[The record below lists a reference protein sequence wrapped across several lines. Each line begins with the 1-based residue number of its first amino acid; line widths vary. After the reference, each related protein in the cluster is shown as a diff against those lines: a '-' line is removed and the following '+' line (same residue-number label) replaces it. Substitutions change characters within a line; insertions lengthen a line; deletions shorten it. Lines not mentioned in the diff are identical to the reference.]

1 MGFFVVSITVGA
13 QPKKDININN
23 KNILLKISVMEPG
36 LYLVATP
43 IGNLDDIT
51 IRALNV
57 LKNSDIILCE
67 NTKNSSKLFKK
78 YSIEAKYHKYTD
90 HDFDRK
96 KDEILQNLKQKKI
109 ISLISDSG
117 SPLISDPGNQ
127 LINFLF
133 KNSIKIFS
141 IPGPSALIS
150 GIQLSGFLNKKFFSF
165 LGFLPKKTSQKI
177 SILESHLSN
186 NLVIYTTKQQLEKD
200 IAAVSLVA
208 EKFEII
214 ILKELTKIFEERI
227 YITHDNFKNIDLK
240 TVKGELVIAVNLISS
255 SQKQEELSLKYVSK
269 IVSEMGVK
277 KAYQVVKTKYK
288 ISRNKF
294 YEMAINLN
302 NE

>member
-1 MGFFVVSITVGA
+1 
-13 QPKKDININN
+13 
-23 KNILLKISVMEPG
+23 MEPG

-51 IRALNV
+51 IRALNI
-57 LKNSDIILCE
+57 LKNSEIIFCE
-67 NTKNSSKLFKK
+67 NTNNSKKLFKK
-78 YSIEAKYHKYTD
+78 YSIQAKYHKYTD
-90 HDFDRK
+90 HDFDKK
-96 KDEILQNLKQKKI
+96 KDEILHIIKNKKI

-127 LINFLF
+127 LINFLYQN
-133 KNSIKIFS
+133 KVKIFS

-177 SILESHLSN
+177 STLEAHFNN
-186 NLVIYTTKQQLEKD
+186 NLIIYTTKQQLEKD
-200 IAAVSLVA
+200 IEAIASIS

-214 ILKELTKIFEERI
+214 VLKELTKIFEERI
-227 YITHDNFKNIDLK
+227 YLSHDNYKKIELSSI
-240 TVKGELVIAVNLISS
+240 KGELVLAVNIISS
-255 SQKQEELSLKYVSK
+255 SQKQEEMSLDYISK

-277 KAYQVVKTKYK
+277 KAYQVVKTKYR
-288 ISRNKF
+288 ISRNEF
-294 YEMAINLN
+294 YKMAINID

>member
-1 MGFFVVSITVGA
+1 MIVSIFVGA

-23 KNILLKISVMEPG
+23 KNILFKTKDMEPG

-51 IRALNV
+51 LRALNV
-57 LKNSDIILCE
+57 LKNSEIIFCE
-67 NTKNSSKLFKK
+67 NTVNSKKLFKK
-78 YSIEAKYHKYTD
+78 HSIQTKYQKYTD
-90 HDFDRK
+90 HDFDKRK
-96 KDEILQNLKQKKI
+96 AEILEMLKNNKV

-127 LINFLF
+127 LVNFLYQH
-133 KNSIKIFS
+133 NIHIFS

-165 LGFLPKKTSQKI
+165 LGFLPKKPSQKI
-177 SILESHLSN
+177 SILEAQINN
-186 NLVIYTTKQQLEKD
+186 NLIIYTTKQQLEKD
-200 IAAVSLVA
+200 IEAIAAVA

-227 YITHDNFKNIDLK
+227 YLSHENYKKIDLRA
-240 TVKGELVIAVNLISS
+240 VKGELVLAVNIIST
-255 SQKQEELSLKYVSK
+255 SQKQQELSLEYISQ

-302 NE
+302 K

>member
-1 MGFFVVSITVGA
+1 MSA
-13 QPKKDININN
+13 MK
-23 KNILLKISVMEPG
+23 PG

-57 LKNSDIILCE
+57 LKNSEIIFCE
-67 NTKNSSKLFKK
+67 NTNNSKKLFKK
-78 YSIEAKYHKYTD
+78 YSIKAKYHKYTD

-96 KDEILQNLKQKKI
+96 KGEILQKLKNKKI
-109 ISLISDSG
+109 VSLISDSG

-133 KNSIKIFS
+133 QNNIKVFS

-177 SILESHLSN
+177 SILKDHMNN

-200 IAAVSLVA
+200 IEAVAAVA

-214 ILKELTKIFEERI
+214 ILKELTKMFEERI
-227 YITHDNFKNIDLK
+227 YISHENLKKIDLQL
-240 TVKGELVIAVNLISS
+240 VKGELVLAINLISS
-255 SQKQEELSLKYVSK
+255 SQKQEELSLEYISK

>member
-1 MGFFVVSITVGA
+1 MVFFVVSITVGA
-13 QPKKDININN
+13 HPKKDININN
-23 KNILLKISVMEPG
+23 KNILLKISTMEPG

-51 IRALNV
+51 IRALNI
-57 LKNSDIILCE
+57 LKNSDIIFCE
-67 NTKNSSKLFKK
+67 NTNNSKKLFKK
-78 YSIEAKYHKYTD
+78 YSIKANYLKYTD

-127 LINFLF
+127 LINFLYQ
-133 KNSIKIFS
+133 NNINIFS

-150 GIQLSGFLNKKFFSF
+150 GIQLSGFLNKKYFSF
-165 LGFLPKKTSQKI
+165 LGFLPKKVSQKI
-177 SILESHLSN
+177 SILETNFNN

-200 IAAVSLVA
+200 IEAVSAVA

-227 YITHDNFKNIDLK
+227 YISHKNYKKIDLK
-240 TVKGELVIAVNLISS
+240 VIKGELVLAVNLISS
-255 SQKQEELSLKYVSK
+255 SQKQEELSLKYISK
-269 IVSEMGVK
+269 IVSEMGIK

-294 YEMAINLN
+294 YEMAINLD

>member
-1 MGFFVVSITVGA
+1 
-13 QPKKDININN
+13 
-23 KNILLKISVMEPG
+23 MEPG

-57 LKNSDIILCE
+57 LKNSDIIFCE

>member
-1 MGFFVVSITVGA
+1 
-13 QPKKDININN
+13 
-23 KNILLKISVMEPG
+23 MEPG

-57 LKNSDIILCE
+57 LKNSDIIFCE
-67 NTKNSSKLFKK
+67 NTNNSKKLFKK
-78 YSIEAKYHKYTD
+78 YSIGAKYLKYTD
-90 HDFDRK
+90 HDFNKK
-96 KDEILQNLKQKKI
+96 KDDILQKIKNKNI

-127 LINFLF
+127 LINFLY
-133 KNSIKIFS
+133 KNNVKIFS

-165 LGFLPKKTSQKI
+165 IGFLPKKTSQKI
-177 SILESHLSN
+177 SILEAQINN
-186 NLVIYTTKQQLEKD
+186 NLVIYSTKQQLEKD
-200 IAAVSLVA
+200 VEAITSIA

-214 ILKELTKIFEERI
+214 ILKELTKMFEERI
-227 YITHDNFKNIDLK
+227 YLSHENYKIIDLK
-240 TVKGELVIAVNLISS
+240 AIKGELVLAVNIISTS
-255 SQKQEELSLKYVSK
+255 KKQERLSYEYIAE

>member
-1 MGFFVVSITVGA
+1 LIVSIFVGA

-23 KNILLKISVMEPG
+23 KNILFKTKDMEPG

-51 IRALNV
+51 LRALNV
-57 LKNSDIILCE
+57 LKNSEIIFCE
-67 NTKNSSKLFKK
+67 NTVNSKKLFKK
-78 YSIEAKYHKYTD
+78 HSIQTKYQKYTD
-90 HDFDRK
+90 HDFDKRK
-96 KDEILQNLKQKKI
+96 AEILEMLKNNKV

-127 LINFLF
+127 LVNFLYQH
-133 KNSIKIFS
+133 NIHIFS

-165 LGFLPKKTSQKI
+165 LGFLPKKPSQKI
-177 SILESHLSN
+177 SILEAQINN
-186 NLVIYTTKQQLEKD
+186 NLIIYTTKQQLEKD
-200 IAAVSLVA
+200 IEAIATIA
-208 EKFEII
+208 ENFEII
-214 ILKELTKIFEERI
+214 VLKELTKMFEERI
-227 YITHDNFKNIDLK
+227 HLSNDNYKEVDLK
-240 TVKGELVIAVNLISS
+240 TIKGELVLAVNIISS
-255 SQKQEELSLKYVSK
+255 SQKQEELSLNYVST
-269 IVSEMGVK
+269 IVAQLGIK

-294 YEMAINLN
+294 YEMAIRSN

>member
-1 MGFFVVSITVGA
+1 
-13 QPKKDININN
+13 
-23 KNILLKISVMEPG
+23 MEPG

-78 YSIEAKYHKYTD
+78 YSIETKYYKYTD

-96 KDEILQNLKQKKI
+96 KVEILQNLKQKKI

-127 LINFLF
+127 LVNFLF
-133 KNSIKIFS
+133 QNNIKIFS

-150 GIQLSGFLNKKFFSF
+150 GMQLSGFLNKKFFSF

-177 SILESHLSN
+177 SILEAHSN
-186 NLVIYTTKQQLEKD
+186 YNLVIYTTKQQLEKD
-200 IAAVSLVA
+200 IESVVAVA

-227 YITHDNFKNIDLK
+227 HLSHENYKKVDLK
-240 TVKGELVIAVNLISS
+240 TIKGELVLAVNIISA
-255 SQKQEELSLKYVSK
+255 SQKQEELSLEYVAK
-269 IVSEMGVK
+269 IVSEMGIK

>member
-1 MGFFVVSITVGA
+1 
-13 QPKKDININN
+13 
-23 KNILLKISVMEPG
+23 MEPG

-57 LKNSDIILCE
+57 LKNSEIIFCE
-67 NTKNSSKLFKK
+67 NTNISKKLFKK
-78 YSIEAKYHKYTD
+78 YSIEVKHHKYTD

-96 KDEILQNLKQKKI
+96 KDEILQKLKNKKI

-133 KNSIKIFS
+133 QNNIKVFS

-227 YITHDNFKNIDLK
+227 YLSHENYKKIDLK
-240 TVKGELVIAVNLISS
+240 SIKGELVLAVNIIST
-255 SQKQEELSLKYVSK
+255 SQKQQELSLDYISQ

>member
-1 MGFFVVSITVGA
+1 MSA
-13 QPKKDININN
+13 
-23 KNILLKISVMEPG
+23 MEPG

-57 LKNSDIILCE
+57 LKNSDIIFCE

-78 YSIEAKYHKYTD
+78 YSIEAKYYKYTD
-90 HDFDRK
+90 HDFERK
-96 KDEILQNLKQKKI
+96 KDEILQKLKQKKI

-133 KNSIKIFS
+133 KNDIKIYS

-150 GIQLSGFLNKKFFSF
+150 GLQLSGFLNKKIFSF
-165 LGFLPKKTSQKI
+165 LGFLPKKTLQKI
-177 SILESHLSN
+177 SILEAHFNN

-200 IAAVSLVA
+200 IDAVAAVA

-227 YITHDNFKNIDLK
+227 YISHKNYENIDLRA
-240 TVKGELVIAVNLISS
+240 VKGELVLAVNLISS
-255 SQKQEELSLKYVSK
+255 SQKQEELSVEYISK
-269 IVSEMGVK
+269 IVSELGVK